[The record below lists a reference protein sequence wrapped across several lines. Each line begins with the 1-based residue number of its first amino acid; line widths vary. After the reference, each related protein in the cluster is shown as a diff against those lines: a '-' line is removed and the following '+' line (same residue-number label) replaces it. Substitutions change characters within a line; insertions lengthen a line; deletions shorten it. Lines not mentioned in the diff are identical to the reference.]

1 MTDSHDSI
9 AAIDLGSNSFHM
21 LLARLDNDQLQVIDR
36 HKEMV
41 RLAEGLDED
50 NRLDEEVA
58 QRAIDC
64 LERFGQRIRSV
75 PEENVR
81 IIGTNTLRKAR
92 NSQKF
97 LKRAEK
103 ALGHPV
109 EIVSGREEAR
119 LVYLGVAHGLPVD
132 GKQRLVI
139 DIGGGSTELII
150 GKDFDT
156 LMRESLSMGC
166 VSMTRMRFPNGE
178 IKAKA
183 WKKAVMQARLELL
196 PVVANYIQLGWD
208 YAVGASGTMRSV
220 AAVIKAQGWSDGA
233 ITREGL
239 LKLEEAVLSVK
250 NVDKLKLEG
259 LSDDRRPVF
268 VGGLA
273 VVKALFDGLGI
284 ESMTP
289 AQGALREGALY
300 DLSGRLHH
308 NDVRGRTIATLMD
321 RFVMYPAQ
329 AERVRATVVKLLK
342 MSTDSCGLSKPQK
355 RLLKWAAQ
363 LHEVGLRV
371 AHTGYHKH
379 GAYFVGH
386 ADMPGFSRSEQQ
398 LLALLIRTQRRKT
411 SRSLFADLS
420 DDDRLQVVKMMIVLR
435 LALLL
440 RRDRQ
445 DSWIP
450 LKDFQSDGK
459 DVLLAFRD
467 DWLEEHP
474 LTRADLAQEAKYLK
488 RVGVN
493 LIVE

>member
-1 MTDSHDSI
+1 
-9 AAIDLGSNSFHM
+9 M
-21 LLARLDNDQLQVIDR
+21 LLARIENDQLQVIDR

-50 NRLDEEVA
+50 NHLDDAVA
-58 QRAIDC
+58 TRAIEC

-92 NSQKF
+92 DSRKF

-139 DIGGGSTELII
+139 DIGGGSTEVII
-150 GKDFDT
+150 GNNFET
-156 LMRESLSMGC
+156 VMRESLSMGC
-166 VSMTRMRFPNGE
+166 VAMTRARFEGGE
-178 IKAKA
+178 IRPKS
-183 WKKAVMQARLELL
+183 WKKAVMAARLELL
-196 PVVANYIQLGWD
+196 PVAANYIQLGWD

-220 AAVIKAQGWSDGA
+220 AAVIQAQGWSDGA

-239 LKLEEAVLSVK
+239 LKLEEAVLSVTHM
-250 NVDKLKLEG
+250 DELKLDG

-289 AQGALREGALY
+289 AKGALREGALY

-308 NDVRGRTIATLMD
+308 NDVRGRTIATLME

-329 AERVRATVVKLLK
+329 AERVRTLVVKLLK
-342 MSTDSCGLSKPQK
+342 MSTDSCGLGKPHK

-379 GAYFVGH
+379 GAYFVAH
-386 ADMPGFSRSEQQ
+386 ADMPGFSRSEQA
-398 LLALLIRTQRRKT
+398 LLALLIRTQRRKL
-411 SRSLFADLS
+411 SSGLFSELPGV
-420 DDDRLQVVKMMIVLR
+420 DRQQMLKMMIVLR

-440 RRDRQ
+440 RRDRR
-445 DSWIP
+445 DGLVP
-450 LKDFQSDGK
+450 LKTFQSDGE
-459 DVLLAFRD
+459 DVLLSFKD
-467 DWLEEHP
+467 NWLDHHP
-474 LTRADLAQEAKYLK
+474 LTKADLAQEAKYLK
-488 RVGVN
+488 KVGVH
-493 LIVE
+493 LKVE